1 MHSSPSEERESP
13 AARPLGKSDVKTL
26 GLSALGGALEFY
38 DFVIFVFFASIVG
51 QLFFPPDMPEW
62 LKLVQTFGIFAAGYI
77 ARPIGGIVMAHFGD
91 RLGRKK
97 MFMFSILLMALPTL
111 LMGLLPTY
119 ATIGIMAPMLL
130 LVMRMLQ
137 GAAIG
142 GEAPGAWVF
151 VTEHV
156 PARHTAFATSTLS
169 AGLVAG
175 ILMGSLVALS
185 LNAVMSEETL
195 LAWGWRLPFLL
206 GGVLGFVTLY
216 LRRYLHETPVFT
228 EMQEKKAMA
237 EELPLRTM
245 LRDYRPG
252 IVISMLATWL
262 LTAAVVVTILMA
274 PTLLESFAELDRGR
288 VLLANCLAILFVI
301 IGCLSAGALADRFG
315 DGLILSLF
323 CTGLGISFF
332 GFFWQMY
339 QSAELLFPLYALVG
353 FFCGLVG
360 IVPAIAV
367 KSFPAAI
374 RFTGLSFSYNMAYAL
389 AGGFT
394 PMIVTTSIEA
404 FPMSP
409 AWYVAAVM
417 AVGVVLGIALM
428 KRQHHY
434 RTGAVIS

>member
-1 MHSSPSEERESP
+1 MHSSPPEEWESP
-13 AARPLGKSDVKTL
+13 AARPLGKNDVKTL

-38 DFVIFVFFASIVG
+38 DFVIFVFFATIVG
-51 QLFFPPDMPEW
+51 QLFFPADMPEW

-97 MFMFSILLMALPTL
+97 MFMLSIMLMAIPTL
-111 LMGLLPTY
+111 IMGLLPTY
-119 ATIGIMAPMLL
+119 ATIGYLAPILL
-130 LVMRMLQ
+130 LAMRMLQ

-156 PARHTAFATSTLS
+156 PSRYTAFATSTLS

-175 ILMGSLVALS
+175 ILMGSLVALA
-185 LNAVMSEETL
+185 LNALMSEETL

-237 EELPLRTM
+237 EELPIRTM

-288 VLLANCLAILFVI
+288 VLLANCLAIVFVI
-301 IGCLSAGALADRFG
+301 IGCLCAGALADRFG
-315 DGLILSLF
+315 DGLILCLF
-323 CTGLGISFF
+323 CAGLAVSFF
-332 GFFWQMY
+332 WFFWQMH

-360 IVPAIAV
+360 IVPAVAV

-374 RFTGLSFSYNMAYAL
+374 RFTGLSFSYNMAYAV
-389 AGGFT
+389 AGGLT
-394 PMIVTTSIEA
+394 PMIVTTSIET

-409 AWYVAAVM
+409 AWYVAGVM
-417 AVGVVLGIALM
+417 SVGVVLGLWLM
-428 KRQHHY
+428 KRHHHY
-434 RTGAVIS
+434 RNSTATL